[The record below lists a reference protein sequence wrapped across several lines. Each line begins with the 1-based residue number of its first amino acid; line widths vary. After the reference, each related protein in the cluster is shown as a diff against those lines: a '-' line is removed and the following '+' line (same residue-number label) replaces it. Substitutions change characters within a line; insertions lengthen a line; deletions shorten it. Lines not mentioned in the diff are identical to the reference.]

1 MPSETALVIASPE
14 VEPAIKRFRDL
25 YDPSATDGVPAH
37 ITLLYPFLAPTAVD
51 AEVLNAL
58 KACFSW
64 FAPISYELGELRRFP
79 GVLYLAPHPD
89 EPFRQLT
96 MAIWSRYPQTPPY
109 GGRHPDIVPH
119 VCVAQIADEKRL
131 DDVEDDF
138 RRSTHTRLRV
148 SCKASEIALLERSA
162 AKWHTRCVFPI
173 GN

>member
-58 KACFSW
+58 KACFSG

-96 MAIWSRYPQTPPY
+96 MAIWS
-109 GGRHPDIVPH
+109 
-119 VCVAQIADEKRL
+119 
-131 DDVEDDF
+131 
-138 RRSTHTRLRV
+138 
-148 SCKASEIALLERSA
+148 
-162 AKWHTRCVFPI
+162 
-173 GN
+173 